1 MKINDLFKLAII
13 VLGIAGIGLFAD
25 VNFWERDGQLLTAQ
39 IPVTKWQRS
48 LYRYKLKDVKKVIWA
63 GHSFE
68 RAILDTNEY
77 RTSGNRSIKFT
88 ESGFYAPSYAL
99 PRSKILD
106 INMNEK
112 VKVTIRGTLEG
123 ELKNLSRFNFSEFA
137 IYLTD
142 ENGNAK
148 GLRQLGSKHNAQS
161 PNAPKFKFSGF
172 TVENTGTEI
181 VITDS
186 NDFSLTYSKDF
197 KYVTDRGYK
206 EKNYGGNYGE
216 LDPKQKWFLQI
227 NCHVNGEGFCRLD
240 LKDIKVTR

>member
-1 MKINDLFKLAII
+1 MNINDLFKLAIV

-99 PRSKILD
+99 PRSKISVDSIFQNLLFISRTRTAMLRD
-106 INMNEK
+106 CASWVQSIMPKAPTRRNLNSAD
-112 VKVTIRGTLEG
+112 LP
-123 ELKNLSRFNFSEFA
+123 LKTR
-137 IYLTD
+137 
-142 ENGNAK
+142 
-148 GLRQLGSKHNAQS
+148 
-161 PNAPKFKFSGF
+161 APK
-172 TVENTGTEI
+172 
-181 VITDS
+181 
-186 NDFSLTYSKDF
+186 
-197 KYVTDRGYK
+197 
-206 EKNYGGNYGE
+206 
-216 LDPKQKWFLQI
+216 
-227 NCHVNGEGFCRLD
+227 
-240 LKDIKVTR
+240 